1 MKKISFLTS
10 FVFLFLFLTECGT
23 RQTQLQYFDA
33 FRSYNKSYIYRTLSC
48 PTSDP
53 TGEYW
58 NCYIGQSN
66 VSQLESNRDS
76 LQGCTKKILD
86 CAVVKE
92 NDNYVFNIEAHNKLL
107 TKNKID
113 NYIAQ
118 CEYIGFKRNT
128 EKMGECVLKISQT
141 EKQIVSNKSGSD
153 NSLANLLI
161 LQESLKLLNPPVQPN
176 RNIRCNYNTVGGI
189 GSVNC
194 F

>member
-1 MKKISFLTS
+1 MLRKNYLILL
-10 FVFLFLFLTECGT
+10 LFLFLSDCTT
-23 RQTQLQYFDA
+23 RQTQLEYFDVL
-33 FRSYNKSYIYRTLSC
+33 RKNNKNYIYRTLSC
-48 PTSDP
+48 PTSDI

-58 NCYIGQSN
+58 KCYIGKSN
-66 VSQLESNRDS
+66 VSQLESNRES
-76 LQGCTKKILD
+76 LEGCKKNNFD

-128 EKMGECVLKISQT
+128 DKMGECVLKISQT
-141 EKQIVSNKSGSD
+141 ETQIVNNKSGSD
-153 NSLANLLI
+153 NSLVNLLI

>member
-1 MKKISFLTS
+1 MFKKNYLIL
-10 FVFLFLFLTECGT
+10 LFLFLTECTT
-23 RQTQLQYFDA
+23 RQTQLEHFDSL
-33 FRSYNKSYIYRTLSC
+33 RSFNKSYVFRTLSC

-53 TGEYW
+53 KGEYW

-66 VSQLESNRDS
+66 VSQLESNRAS
-76 LQGCTKKILD
+76 LEGCKKNNLD

-107 TKNKID
+107 NKNKID

-128 EKMGECVLKISQT
+128 DKMGECVLKISQT
-141 EKQIVSNKSGSD
+141 ETQIVNNKSGND
-153 NSLANLLI
+153 NTLVNLLI
-161 LQESLKLLNPPVQPN
+161 LQESLKLLNPPTQPN
-176 RNIRCNYNTVGGI
+176 RNIKCNFNKVGGI
-189 GSVNC
+189 DSVNC